1 MSKLVVLSLGNGDL
15 NNGFPA
21 VTAELWEVSNPY
33 PMKFTGSLPAAPDIP
48 ELYRA
53 WQLLYCALYSRRGWS
68 TRLEIEQ
75 ADVTN
80 VSEVDFNDL
89 CLRLSDRI
97 NTWLNSESFRNI
109 NEQLRTRLN
118 SSEEIRFIIETN
130 DKQLRRL
137 PWHLWNFFED
147 YSKAE
152 VALSTS
158 EYQRVEKSSLKKPRA
173 IVRILAILGNNQ
185 GIDIGKD
192 RDLLEQLS
200 EQAEIEFLVEPQPE
214 LLNDTLWQEWDI
226 LFFAGHSSSRENG
239 VIQLNQT
246 DSLTLGQLRFALK
259 KAIERGLKL
268 AIFNSCD
275 GLGLAQE
282 LADMHIPQ
290 VIVMREPVP
299 DAIAHE
305 FLKHFLVAFSGG
317 QSLYT
322 SVREA
327 RERLQK
333 LERNFPCATW
343 LPAICQNPA
352 EVPTTWK
359 EWCSAKERDSA
370 TSTAERQQRQIVPS
384 RKRFSTLLVA
394 SAVITA
400 LVMGGRWLG
409 ILQPV
414 ELQAYDQLLR
424 LRSDEAQDQRLLVV
438 TITESDFQLSE
449 QQQRKGSI
457 SDLALIRLLE
467 KLERYKPR
475 AIGLDIYR
483 DFPADSNQGNLTS
496 RLEKS
501 DRFFAIC
508 KVSMPKLNHP
518 GIAPPPEISAERQGF
533 SDFVQDSD
541 GVLRRHLIAMHPDA
555 TSPCTTPYALSA
567 RLAFRYLEDEGIV
580 AKYTPQQELQL
591 GKVIFKRL
599 RSRMGSYQQVD
610 DWGYQLL
617 LNYRRSY
624 HSPLEVAEKVTLKDV
639 LAGKVQPDKVKDRII
654 LIGVTAESS
663 GDRFVTPYST
673 GQGTYEPMPGVI
685 VHAQMVSQML
695 SAVKDGRVL
704 LWVCPWW
711 GDVLWVWGWSV
722 VGGVVVWRFGSIR
735 WLGVAS
741 GVTLGVLCGLSFGFF
756 TQGVWVP
763 LVPAAI
769 ALVATGRT
777 ILAYGASQQEPHKQI
792 SITQE

>member
-1 MSKLVVLSLGNGDL
+1 MNQLVVLSLGNGNL

-21 VTAELWEVSNPY
+21 VTAELWEANNPY
-33 PMKFTGSLPAAPDIP
+33 PMKFTGSLPAAPELP

-53 WQLLYCALYSRRGWS
+53 WQLLYSALYSRRGWN
-68 TRLEIEQ
+68 TRLEIEE

-89 CLRLSDRI
+89 CQRWNERI
-97 NTWLNSESFRNI
+97 NAWLNSESFRNI
-109 NEQLRTRLN
+109 DQQLRTRLHF
-118 SSEEIRFIIETN
+118 SDEIRFIIETN

-137 PWHLWNFFED
+137 PWHLWNFFEH

-158 EYQRVEKSSLKKPRA
+158 EYQRVEKSNIETPKA
-173 IVRILAILGNNQ
+173 VVRILAILGNSQ
-185 GIDIGKD
+185 GINIGKD

-200 EQAEIEFLVEPQPE
+200 EQADIEFLEEPKPE
-214 LLNDTLWQEWDI
+214 VLNDKLWQEWDI
-226 LFFAGHSSSRENG
+226 LFFAGHSSSRETG
-239 VIQLNQT
+239 IIQLNQT
-246 DSLTLGQLRFALK
+246 DSLTLDQLKFALK
-259 KAIERGLKL
+259 KAIARGLKL

-299 DAIAHE
+299 DAIAQE
-305 FLKHFLVAFSGG
+305 FLRHFLVAFSGG
-317 QSLYT
+317 QSLYA

-327 RERLQK
+327 RERLQT
-333 LERNFPCATW
+333 LESQFPCATW
-343 LPAICQNPA
+343 LPTICQNPA
-352 EVPTTWK
+352 EVPTTWQ

-370 TSTAERQQRQIVPS
+370 RLKAERQQRQLLPS
-384 RKRFSTLLVA
+384 RKRCSTLLLA
-394 SAVITA
+394 STLITA

-409 ILQPV
+409 LLQPV
-414 ELQAYDQLLR
+414 ELQAYDQMLR
-424 LRSDEAQDQRLLVV
+424 LRADEAQDQRLLIV
-438 TITESDFQLSE
+438 TITEADFQLTE
-449 QQQRKGSI
+449 QQQRKGSL
-457 SDLALIRLLE
+457 SDRALARLLE
-467 KLERYKPR
+467 KLEPYQPR

-483 DFPADSNQGNLTS
+483 DFPVNQADLGN
-496 RLEKS
+496 RLQNS

-508 KVSMPKLNHP
+508 KVSMPKLNNP
-518 GIAPPPEISAERQGF
+518 GIKPPPEIPVQRQGF

-541 GVLRRHLIAMHPDA
+541 GVLRRHLLAMNPDA

-567 RLAFRYLEDEGIV
+567 QLVFRYLKDEGIV
-580 AKYTPQQELQL
+580 AQYTPQQELQI

-599 RSRMGSYQQVD
+599 RSRMGGYQRVD
-610 DWGYQLL
+610 DWGYQIL

-639 LAGKVQPDKVKDRII
+639 LAGKVQPDKVKNRII
-654 LIGVTAESS
+654 LIGVTAESA
-663 GDRFVTPYST
+663 GDRFATPYST
-673 GQGTYEPMPGVI
+673 GQGVYEAMPGVI

-695 SAVKDGRVL
+695 SAVKDGRSLIGV
-704 LWVCPWW
+704 WPWW

-735 WLGVAS
+735 WLGLAS

-769 ALVATGRT
+769 ASVATGGTMLART
-777 ILAYGASQQEPHKQI
+777 SSSTKVF
-792 SITQE
+792 

>member
-1 MSKLVVLSLGNGDL
+1 MNQLVVLSLGNGNL

-21 VTAELWEVSNPY
+21 VTAELWEANNPY
-33 PMKFTGSLPAAPDIP
+33 PMKFTGSLPAAPELP
-48 ELYRA
+48 ELYRS
-53 WQLLYCALYSRRGWS
+53 WQLLYSALYSRRGWN
-68 TRLEIEQ
+68 TRLEIEE

-89 CLRLSDRI
+89 CQRWNERI
-97 NTWLNSESFRNI
+97 NAWLNSESFRNI
-109 NEQLRTRLN
+109 DQQLRTRLHF
-118 SSEEIRFIIETN
+118 SDEIRFIIETN

-137 PWHLWNFFED
+137 PWHLWNFFEH

-152 VALSTS
+152 VALSTP
-158 EYQRVEKSSLKKPRA
+158 EYQRVEKSNIETPKA
-173 IVRILAILGNNQ
+173 VVRILAILGNSQ
-185 GIDIGKD
+185 GINIGKD

-200 EQAEIEFLVEPQPE
+200 EQADIEFLEEPKPE
-214 LLNDTLWQEWDI
+214 LLNDKLWQEWDI
-226 LFFAGHSSSRENG
+226 LFFAGHSSSREKG
-239 VIQLNQT
+239 IIQLNQT
-246 DSLTLGQLRFALK
+246 DSLTLDQLKFALK
-259 KAIERGLKL
+259 KAIARGLKL

-317 QSLYT
+317 QSLYA

-327 RERLQK
+327 RERLQT
-333 LERNFPCATW
+333 LESRFPCATW
-343 LPAICQNPA
+343 LPTICQNPA
-352 EVPTTWK
+352 EVPTTWQ

-370 TSTAERQQRQIVPS
+370 RRKAERQQRQLLPS
-384 RKRFSTLLVA
+384 RKRCSTLLLA
-394 SAVITA
+394 STLITA

-409 ILQPV
+409 LLQPV

-424 LRSDEAQDQRLLVV
+424 LRADEAQDQRLLIV
-438 TITESDFQLSE
+438 TITEADFQLPE
-449 QQQRKGSI
+449 QQHRKGSL
-457 SDLALIRLLE
+457 SDRALARLLE
-467 KLERYKPR
+467 KLEPYQPR

-483 DFPADSNQGNLTS
+483 DFPVNQANLGN
-496 RLEKS
+496 RLQNS

-508 KVSMPKLNHP
+508 KVSTLKLNNP
-518 GIAPPPEISAERQGF
+518 GIKPPPEIPVQRQGF

-541 GVLRRHLIAMHPDA
+541 GVLRRHLLAMNPDA

-567 RLAFRYLEDEGIV
+567 QLVFRYLKDEGIV
-580 AKYTPQQELQL
+580 AQYTPQQELQI
-591 GKVIFKRL
+591 GNVIFKRL
-599 RSRMGSYQQVD
+599 RSRMGGYQRVD
-610 DWGYQLL
+610 DWGYQIL

-639 LAGKVQPDKVKDRII
+639 LAGKVQPDKVKNRII
-654 LIGVTAESS
+654 LIGVTAESA
-663 GDRFVTPYST
+663 GDRFATPYSI
-673 GQGTYEPMPGVI
+673 GQRTYEAMPGVI

-695 SAVKDGRVL
+695 SAVKDGRSL
-704 LWVCPWW
+704 MWVWPWW

-735 WLGVAS
+735 WLGLAS
-741 GVTLGVLCGLSFGFF
+741 GVTLGVLCGLSFGFL

-769 ALVATGRT
+769 ASAATGGTMLART
-777 ILAYGASQQEPHKQI
+777 SPRTEVF
-792 SITQE
+792 

>member
-1 MSKLVVLSLGNGDL
+1 MSKLVVLSLGNGNL

-21 VTAELWEVSNPY
+21 VTAELWEAHNPY

-48 ELYRA
+48 ELYRS

-68 TRLEIEQ
+68 TRLEIEE

-89 CLRLSDRI
+89 CQRLSDRI
-97 NTWLNSESFRNI
+97 NAWLNSESFRKI
-109 NEQLRTRLN
+109 DQQLRTRLN

-137 PWHLWNFFED
+137 PWHLWNFFEH

-158 EYQRVEKSSLKKPRA
+158 EYQRVEKLSLKSPRA
-173 IVRILAILGNNQ
+173 IVRILAVLGNNT

-200 EQAEIEFLVEPQPE
+200 EQAEIEFLVEPQPDT
-214 LLNDTLWQEWDI
+214 LNDALWQEWDI

-246 DSLTLGQLRFALK
+246 DSLTLDQLKFALRT
-259 KAIERGLKL
+259 AIARGLKL

-305 FLKHFLVAFSGG
+305 FLRYFLVAFSGG

-333 LERNFPCATW
+333 LESRFPCATW
-343 LPAICQNPA
+343 LPTICQNPA
-352 EVPTTWK
+352 EVPTTWQ
-359 EWCSAKERDSA
+359 EWCSPRERDSG
-370 TSTAERQQRQIVPS
+370 TSAAERQQRQILPS
-384 RKRFSTLLVA
+384 RKRFSTLLLA
-394 SAVITA
+394 SAAITA

-409 ILQPV
+409 IFQPV

-424 LRSDEAQDQRLLVV
+424 LRSDETQDQRLLIV
-438 TITESDFQLSE
+438 TITESDFQLQA
-449 QQQRKGSI
+449 QQQRKGSL
-457 SDLALIRLLE
+457 SDRALARLLE
-467 KLERYKPR
+467 TLEPHKPR

-483 DFPADSNQGNLTS
+483 DFPAEGTDLAS

-518 GIAPPPEISAERQGF
+518 GIAPPPKIPIERQGF

-541 GVLRRHLIAMHPDA
+541 GVLRRHLLAMNPDA

-567 RLAFRYLEDEGIV
+567 RLVFRYLQDEGIV

-591 GKVIFKRL
+591 GKVIFKRM
-599 RSRMGSYQQVD
+599 RSHRGGYHRLD
-610 DWGYQLL
+610 DWGYQIL

-624 HSPLEVAEKVTLKDV
+624 HSPQEVAEKVTLQDV

-654 LIGVTAESS
+654 LIGVTAESA
-663 GDRFVTPYST
+663 GDHFATPYST
-673 GQGTYEPMPGVI
+673 SQGTYEPMPGVI
-685 VHAQMVSQML
+685 VHAQMVSQIL

-704 LWVCPWW
+704 MWVWAWW

-722 VGGVVVWRFGSIR
+722 VGGVVVWHFGSIR
-735 WLGVAS
+735 WLGLAS
-741 GVTLGVLCGLSFGFF
+741 GVTLGVLYGLSFGFF

-769 ALVATGRT
+769 ALVATGGT
-777 ILAYGASQQEPHKQI
+777 MLARI
-792 SITQE
+792 SPKTELF